1 MQIDKLPIL
10 LAEDDPDDRYLIG
23 EALDESRVRGE
34 LYIVEDGDELL
45 DYLYYR
51 GKYSDSEAWPRP
63 GLILLDLNMPRKDGR
78 EVLEEIKSDP
88 ELRTIPV
95 VVLTTSQAKE
105 DIVRSYNSGVSGF
118 ITKPVTFDGLL
129 RVMESIKDYW
139 LNTVKLPPVSE

>member
-23 EALDESRVRGE
+23 EALDESRVRGK

-45 DYLYYR
+45 DYLYRR
-51 GKYSDSEAWPRP
+51 GKYSDAEEWPRP

-105 DIVRSYNSGVSGF
+105 DIIRSYNSGVSGF
-118 ITKPVTFDGLL
+118 ITKPVTFNGLL
-129 RVMESIKDYW
+129 EVMQSIKEYW
-139 LNTVKLPPVSE
+139 LNTVKLPPNSE

>member
-1 MQIDKLPIL
+1 MKTEKLPIL

-45 DYLYYR
+45 DYLHR
-51 GKYSDSEAWPRP
+51 KGKYSDAENWPRP

-78 EVLEEIKSDP
+78 EVLEEIKANP
-88 ELRTIPV
+88 ELRAIPI
-95 VVLTTSQAKE
+95 VVLTTSQAEE
-105 DIVRSYNSGVSGF
+105 DIIRSYNSGVSGF

-129 RVMESIKDYW
+129 DVMESIKDYW
-139 LNTVKLPPVSE
+139 LNTVKLPPDSK